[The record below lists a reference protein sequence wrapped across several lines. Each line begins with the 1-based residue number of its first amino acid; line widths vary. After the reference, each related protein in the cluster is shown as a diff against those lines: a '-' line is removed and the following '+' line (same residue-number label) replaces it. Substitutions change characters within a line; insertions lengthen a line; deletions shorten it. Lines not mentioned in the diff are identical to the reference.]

1 MGRSL
6 RSLSGSIAAAPTHR
20 AIFAPHPKTSACH
33 HPLSQR
39 QPGLACD
46 PHLNHACFRT
56 PDGIRKPSPF
66 SRFRGA
72 IMFPESGHSQGGL
85 DVRIDRVREV
95 RNGGNHHR
103 DSPIAKPADCHQHHR
118 GLDLHQI
125 HPAWRCLICR
135 QEMSGN
141 QTMAELPPVPSAPA
155 PATRI
160 EKDFLGEREIPA
172 DAYYG
177 VQTQRGRD
185 NFHITGIPM
194 SLEPCFVR
202 AFGYVKKAAAL
213 ANRDLGVVDARVA
226 DAIAAA
232 CDKLIADEM
241 REQFVTDFIQGGAG
255 TSTNMN
261 ANEVIA
267 NVALELLGHKKGEY
281 EYVSPNDH
289 VNFGQSTNDVYP
301 TAFRLALILRLAGYI
316 EALNRLQQAFF
327 AKGKEFDRVLK
338 MGRTHLQDAV
348 PMSLGQEFHGWGT
361 TIEEEVQ
368 RITEVVK
375 LLHEINLGATAIGTT
390 VTAAPGYPELA
401 TKYLSELTGTQFILA
416 GDLIEATSDTGA
428 YVLLSGVLKR
438 TSAKLTKICNDIR
451 LLASGPR
458 CGLQE
463 INLPQM
469 QPGSSIMPGKV
480 NPVIPEVMNQVGFL
494 VIGLDLTVTL
504 AASAG
509 QLQLNVMEP
518 VITFA
523 LFTSIST
530 MENAVNSLRANCVD
544 GITANAERTRD
555 MVLNSLG
562 IVTLLKP
569 HLGYKQ
575 CAEAAREGYLTGKSL
590 HDIVVVERK
599 LMTQEHWDQE
609 FSFENLISSKF
620 EQ

>member
-1 MGRSL
+1 MATGY
-6 RSLSGSIAAAPTHR
+6 
-20 AIFAPHPKTSACH
+20 
-33 HPLSQR
+33 
-39 QPGLACD
+39 
-46 PHLNHACFRT
+46 
-56 PDGIRKPSPF
+56 
-66 SRFRGA
+66 
-72 IMFPESGHSQGGL
+72 
-85 DVRIDRVREV
+85 RVER
-95 RNGGNHHR
+95 
-103 DSPIAKPADCHQHHR
+103 
-118 GLDLHQI
+118 
-125 HPAWRCLICR
+125 
-135 QEMSGN
+135 
-141 QTMAELPPVPSAPA
+141 
-155 PATRI
+155 
-160 EKDFLGEREIPA
+160 DFLGEKQIPD

-177 VQTQRGRD
+177 VQTLRGKE

-194 SLEPCFVR
+194 SLEPNFVK

-213 ANRDLGVVDARVA
+213 ANRDLGVVDRQVA

-232 CDKLIADEM
+232 CDKLIAGEM

-267 NVALELLGHKKGEY
+267 NLALESLGHRKGEY
-281 EYVSPNDH
+281 QFVNPNDH

-301 TAFRLALILRLAGYI
+301 TAFRLALILRLESYMEELKA
-316 EALNRLQQAFF
+316 LQQSLGRKA
-327 AKGKEFDRVLK
+327 KEFDRVLK

-348 PMSLGQEFHGWGT
+348 PMSLGQEFNGWAT
-361 TIEEEVQ
+361 TIGEEVQ
-368 RITEVVK
+368 RIAEVRQ

-401 TKYLSELTGTQFILA
+401 TKYLSELTGLKFILA

-451 LLASGPR
+451 MLASGPR
-458 CGLQE
+458 CGFNE
-463 INLPQM
+463 IHLPQM

-480 NPVIPEVMNQVGFL
+480 NPVIPEVVNQTGFL

-523 LFTSIST
+523 LFTSIAT
-530 MENAVNSLRANCVD
+530 MHNAVHSLRVNCID
-544 GITANAERTRD
+544 GITANAERTRE

-562 IVTLLKP
+562 IVTVLKP
-569 HLGYKQ
+569 SLGYKQ
-575 CAEAAREGYLTGKSL
+575 CAEIAREGYLTGKSL
-590 HDIVVVERK
+590 HDIVVKERK
-599 LMTQEHWDQE
+599 LLTQEKWDE
-609 FSFENLISSKF
+609 VFSFENLIAPKF